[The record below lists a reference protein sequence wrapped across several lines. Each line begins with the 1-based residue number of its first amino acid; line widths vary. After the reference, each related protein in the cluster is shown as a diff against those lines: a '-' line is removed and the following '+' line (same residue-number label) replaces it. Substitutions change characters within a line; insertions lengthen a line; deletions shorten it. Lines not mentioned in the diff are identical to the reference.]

1 MIENK
6 YKTVLE
12 YSARKQKIIAFLS
25 AFVLIPIGIYTK
37 FYSGIG
43 ATWVHNSL
51 GGFIYVVFWCLV
63 FHFLFPKG
71 KISFITLSVLIVTCC
86 LEFTQ
91 LWNIPFLMSIRSTFI
106 GRAMIGNSFNWFDFP
121 YYFLGALIGFFWLQV
136 IRRVSMKKDE

>member
-1 MIENK
+1 MFENK

-12 YSARKQKIIAFLS
+12 YSARKQKIIALLS
-25 AFVLIPIGIYTK
+25 AIVLIPIGVYTK

-63 FHFLFPKG
+63 FYFLFPKV

-91 LWNIPFLMSIRSTFI
+91 LWNTPFLAAIRSTFI

-121 YYFLGALIGFFWLQV
+121 YYFLGAFTGFIWLLV
-136 IRRVSMKKDE
+136 IRRVSMKKDN